1 MKEISKILLKSNI
14 FKLLFISLI
23 VLLRS
28 IVLLFPAILI
38 KYAINYSIPKFDVF
52 SLFFLGGIVAIILF
66 LPII

>member
-28 IVLLFPAILI
+28 IVLLFPAILL
-38 KYAINYSIPKFDVF
+38 KYAINYSIPKFDV
-52 SLFFLGGIVAIILF
+52 S
-66 LPII
+66 